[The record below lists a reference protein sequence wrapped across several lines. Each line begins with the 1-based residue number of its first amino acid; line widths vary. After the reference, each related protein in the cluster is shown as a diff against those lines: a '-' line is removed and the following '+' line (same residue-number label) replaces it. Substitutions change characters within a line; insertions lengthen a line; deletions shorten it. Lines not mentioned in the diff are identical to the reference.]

1 MYSCWFVSSMLKF
14 QNITLNHSLHKSCIN
29 QATEYF
35 FCVGKSV
42 RSQQHSCLQVRWNK
56 PSEGWYKLNTN
67 EASLGSPG
75 KAGGGGVIQ
84 DHRGNWVQ
92 GFAQS
97 IGFTTS
103 VISEFW
109 ALRNGLIM
117 TSQMG
122 IPFLQVEM
130 DAKIVVDLVLSNS
143 ISNKAYSPLLND
155 CRFLLHK
162 FWQVKV
168 KHIFREVNKVAA

>member
-1 MYSCWFVSSMLKF
+1 
-14 QNITLNHSLHKSCIN
+14 
-29 QATEYF
+29 
-35 FCVGKSV
+35 
-42 RSQQHSCLQVRWNK
+42 
-56 PSEGWYKLNTN
+56 
-67 EASLGSPG
+67 
-75 KAGGGGVIQ
+75 
-84 DHRGNWVQ
+84 
-92 GFAQS
+92 
-97 IGFTTS
+97 
-103 VISEFW
+103 
-109 ALRNGLIM
+109 M

-168 KHIFREVNKVAA
+168 KHIFQEVNKVAAGLARKGCLQQADFVVFTNSPFPVIASFVMFDSGGLYSLRHFATTMTALAS